1 MAEAK
6 GSVILATLSFLE
18 AEGGTGLRDRV
29 LERLEPEAREA
40 VAGAEPTESVPFDRV
55 LDLWVAADEIL
66 GGGEDGESGNGAE
79 DAAGDGSEDTAG
91 WAERAGAFSIA
102 SYGQE
107 LYGGIL
113 RKSSPR
119 EFLTQPVSLYRLYY
133 HSGDMEVVREEAG
146 RAVLRL
152 AGFDQPDPLFCR
164 RQTGGLREALD
175 LAGGER
181 ARVRHVRCVV
191 EGDAFCEWELTWE

>member
-6 GSVILATLSFLE
+6 GSVLLATIAFLE
-18 AEGGTGLRDRV
+18 KSGGAELRDRV
-29 LERLEPEAREA
+29 LERLEPDTRDR
-40 VAGAEPTESVPFDRV
+40 VLGADPTASVPFDRV
-55 LDLWVAADEIL
+55 LALWLAADAVL
-66 GGGEDGESGNGAE
+66 GDDAGE
-79 DAAGDGSEDTAG
+79 AGPSEGTGDG

-133 HSGDMEVVREEAG
+133 HSGDMEVVREEPG

-152 AGFDQPDPLFCR
+152 DGFDQPHPLFCR
-164 RQTGGLREALD
+164 RQTGGLREALE
-175 LAGGER
+175 LAGGED

-191 EGDAFCEWELTWE
+191 EGDAFCEWELRWA

>member
-6 GSVILATLSFLE
+6 GSVLLATLAFLE
-18 AEGGTGLRDRV
+18 AEGGAELRDQV
-29 LERLEPEAREA
+29 LGRLEPEERRRIL
-40 VAGAEPTESVPFDRV
+40 GADPTGSVPFDRV
-55 LDLWVAADEIL
+55 LDLWMAADAVL
-66 GGGEDGESGNGAE
+66 GGPEERTAGSG
-79 DAAGDGSEDTAG
+79 AGDG

-113 RKSSPR
+113 RKSTPR

-133 HSGDMEVVREEAG
+133 HSGDMEVVREEPG

-152 AGFDQPDPLFCR
+152 AGFDQPHSLFCR
-164 RQTGGLREALD
+164 RQTGGLQEALE
-175 LAGGER
+175 LAGGR
-181 ARVRHVRCVV
+181 NGRVRHVRCVV
-191 EGDAFCEWELTWE
+191 DGDAFCEWELRWE

>member
-6 GSVILATLSFLE
+6 GSVLLATLAFLE
-18 AEGGTGLRDRV
+18 AEGGRELRDQV
-29 LERLEPEAREA
+29 LERLGPEERDRIL
-40 VAGAEPTESVPFDRV
+40 GALPTESVPFDRV
-55 LDLWVAADEIL
+55 LDLWTAADAVL
-66 GGGEDGESGNGAE
+66 GGPEQGSAGA
-79 DAAGDGSEDTAG
+79 AAGGGDG

-133 HSGDMEVVREEAG
+133 HSGDMEVVREEPG

-152 AGFDQPDPLFCR
+152 ADFDQPHPLFCR
-164 RQTGGLREALD
+164 RQTGGLQEALE
-175 LAGGER
+175 LAGGR
-181 ARVRHVRCVV
+181 NGDVRHVRCVV
-191 EGDAFCEWELTWE
+191 EGDAFCEWELRWE

>member
-6 GSVILATLSFLE
+6 GSVILATLSYLE
-18 AEGGTGLRDRV
+18 VEGGAELRDRV
-29 LERLEPEAREA
+29 LERLAPEVRRA
-40 VAGAEPTESVPFDRV
+40 VAGAEPTASVPFDRV
-55 LDLWVAADEIL
+55 LELWLAVDAVLAE
-66 GGGEDGESGNGAE
+66 GGEREAGGTGKGAE
-79 DAAGDGSEDTAG
+79 G

-102 SYGQE
+102 SFGQE

-133 HSGDMEVVREEAG
+133 HSGDMEVVREEPG

-152 AGFDQPDPLFCR
+152 AGFDQPHSLFCR
-164 RQTGGLREALD
+164 RQTGGLREALE
-175 LAGGER
+175 LAGGR
-181 ARVRHVRCVV
+181 DARVRHVRCVV
-191 EGDAFCEWELTWE
+191 EGDAFCEWELRWD